1 MTEKLKQ
8 FDGHQ
13 YLNLETYRR
22 NGGGV
27 KTPVWFARDGQT
39 LHVWTQTD
47 SGKARR
53 IRRDGRVRLVP
64 STASG
69 EPLGEWV
76 DGRASTQDS
85 PEAVK
90 LVLNLMKK
98 KYGAMFTLFYWLGRT
113 RKAAY
118 TTLKIDLH

>member
-27 KTPVWFARDGQT
+27 KT